1 MEINGTL
8 GAKLRNLKGCKS
20 TGVDNISARLLKITA
35 PSIAPSITK
44 SMYIAI
50 NKMENSECTSCAIFY
65 PLCNSRRISCRVSSS
80 WVLYVCLCMY
90 CIQRF

>member
-35 PSIAPSITK
+35 PSITPCITK

-50 NKMENSECTSCAIFY
+50 N
-65 PLCNSRRISCRVSSS
+65 
-80 WVLYVCLCMY
+80 
-90 CIQRF
+90 